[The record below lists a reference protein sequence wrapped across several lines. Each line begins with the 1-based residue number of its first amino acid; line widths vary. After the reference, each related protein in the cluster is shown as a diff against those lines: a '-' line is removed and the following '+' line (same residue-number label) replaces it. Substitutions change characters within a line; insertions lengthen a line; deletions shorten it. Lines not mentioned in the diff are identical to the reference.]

1 MSPDPRRELRRLQDS
16 PVFKTYTEL
25 RRMSMCYGMM
35 DAKLAELQD
44 AVRRVRCSGPARW
57 SSYDVIE
64 SETMEVCQLLAD
76 FLSRMYSCKN
86 LASVMAKRHGVDREF
101 RALKHDGLGFEASVV
116 VNLRNYVVHV
126 DMMPLEVDP
135 GTGAVVFTR
144 RCGSDQMWS
153 LHPTGY
159 KIEPVYFGEFKIPA
173 ASNIQGYAISSNIQ
187 SLHTIGKE
195 RLSKYARNFKRLS
208 FREKAICDEV
218 EKLTGRRG
226 KVVLDPSLLLDF
238 NDWDKLTTHNIVKKK
253 YILTYFL
260 HEESSD
266 PEFKKKVQQFA
277 QRQGLELVDMFDIA
291 FSPVNFLNAIKHAE
305 CILAASFHAVAFSI
319 LFQKTFYAL
328 KTNDGKDIRYINLM
342 DALGIDRLIESNTL
356 PTLCPTAIDYEKV
369 NNKLKE
375 LRIDS
380 LEYLKTL

>member
-1 MSPDPRRELRRLQDS
+1 MKIGIITFHRANNFGAVLQCYALQETLRHLGYEAEVIDYRE
-16 PVFKTYTEL
+16 PFTEL
-25 RRMSMCYGMM
+25 IYNP
-35 DAKLAELQD
+35 
-44 AVRRVRCSGPARW
+44 VRWDIMKQG
-57 SSYDVIE
+57 
-64 SETMEVCQLLAD
+64 
-76 FLSRMYSCKN
+76 LSRPRLMAGYLLKVFPERYKRAKEYNAFREKYLNCSCKI
-86 LASVMAKRHGVDREF
+86 KKGE
-101 RALKHDGLGFEASVV
+101 
-116 VNLRNYVVHV
+116 
-126 DMMPLEVDP
+126 DMPQDID
-135 GTGAVVFTR
+135 VFLI
-144 RCGSDQMWS
+144 GSDQMWS

-173 ASNIQGYAISSNIQ
+173 TSNIQGYAISSNIQ

-218 EKLTGRRG
+218 EKLTGCRG

-238 NDWDKLTTHNIVKKK
+238 EDWNKLTTHNIVKKK

-305 CILAASFHAVAFSI
+305 CILAASFHAVAFSL

-342 DALGIDRLIESNTL
+342 EALGINRLIESNAL
-356 PTLCPTAIDYEKV
+356 PALCPTAIDYEKV

>member
-1 MSPDPRRELRRLQDS
+1 MKIGIITFHRANNFGAVLQCYALQETLRHLGYEAEVIDYRE
-16 PVFKTYTEL
+16 PFTEL
-25 RRMSMCYGMM
+25 IYNPVRWDIIKQGLTRPRLMAGYLLKVFPERYKR
-35 DAKLAELQD
+35 AKEYNAFREKYLNCSRKIKKGEDMPQD
-44 AVRRVRCSGPARW
+44 I
-57 SSYDVIE
+57 DV
-64 SETMEVCQLLAD
+64 
-76 FLSRMYSCKN
+76 FLI
-86 LASVMAKRHGVDREF
+86 
-101 RALKHDGLGFEASVV
+101 
-116 VNLRNYVVHV
+116 
-126 DMMPLEVDP
+126 
-135 GTGAVVFTR
+135 
-144 RCGSDQMWS
+144 GSDQMWS

-159 KIEPVYFGEFKIPA
+159 KVEPVYFGEFKIPA
-173 ASNIQGYAISSNIQ
+173 TSNIQGYAISSNIQ

-195 RLSKYARNFKRLS
+195 QLSKYARNFKRLS

-218 EKLTGRRG
+218 EKLTGCRG

-238 NDWDKLTTHNIVKKK
+238 KDWDKLTTHNIVKKK

-305 CILAASFHAVAFSI
+305 CILAASFHAVAFSL

-328 KTNDGKDIRYINLM
+328 KTNDGKDIRYIDLM
-342 DALGIDRLIESNTL
+342 DALGIDRLIESDAL
-356 PTLCPTAIDYEKV
+356 PALCPTAIDYEKV